1 MPNTGNQ
8 FRHALAE
15 YIRSWGAGLEV
26 VEEKYIG
33 WRFIGTPRKL
43 DVVVMNPQNCRSMA
57 IEAKLQET
65 SGSAF
70 EKLSY
75 ALDDCIAA
83 PIPSIIV
90 FSGKFIRDDMKA
102 KLISSGYGIEVG
114 FQDGRVDDRH
124 LLLKQRVYIELGMN
138 YFPFLRP

>member
-1 MPNTGNQ
+1 MPNNGNN

-15 YIRSWGAGLEV
+15 YIRGWGEGLAVE
-26 VEEKYIG
+26 EEKYIG

-43 DVVVMNPQNCRSMA
+43 DIVIMNPQNCRSMA

-75 ALDDCIAA
+75 AWTTVWR
-83 PIPSIIV
+83 PPSRPLLSFRGGI
-90 FSGKFIRDDMKA
+90 SGTT
-102 KLISSGYGIEVG
+102 
-114 FQDGRVDDRH
+114 
-124 LLLKQRVYIELGMN
+124 
-138 YFPFLRP
+138 